1 MHKVFKKHIA
11 GNQNRK
17 KMINFLQQDSSRE
30 YLNLENSFTWVPPK
44 KMSFAKNKNES
55 YENHSME
62 RENVCNLIERSDCNH
77 LKFFFLEK

>member
-1 MHKVFKKHIA
+1 MHEVFKKHIA

-44 KMSFAKNKNES
+44 KWVSQKIKKKVTKIIRWREKMFA
-55 YENHSME
+55 
-62 RENVCNLIERSDCNH
+62 IW
-77 LKFFFLEK
+77 LKDQIATI

>member
-44 KMSFAKNKNES
+44 KWVSQK
-55 YENHSME
+55 
-62 RENVCNLIERSDCNH
+62 
-77 LKFFFLEK
+77 